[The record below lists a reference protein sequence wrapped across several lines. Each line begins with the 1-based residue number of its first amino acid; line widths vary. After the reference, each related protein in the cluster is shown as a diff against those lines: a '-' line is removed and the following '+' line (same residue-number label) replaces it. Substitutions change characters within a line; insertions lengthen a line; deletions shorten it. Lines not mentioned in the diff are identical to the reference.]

1 MGKNEKGE
9 FRVSTGLPSML
20 MIFVIL
26 CLTVFAVLS
35 YVTANAD
42 YRLTGKTLDSVSAY
56 YEADAKAQR
65 VVADIDQTLAA
76 LAARAGTGPGS
87 AAVYRDL
94 GARRGPWR
102 RSGFPGREVFGGGCR
117 HAGVCGSHGESR
129 QLEVGLYIKPDP
141 RRQPKVPNISLSDRD
156 HHRMGRRRPG
166 ALDRA
171 VTGTDGGMLCEYDSH
186 PEAGGGA
193 KGIGY
198 LYRVRRSLVPQVRRP
213 DRGRGR

>member
-94 GARRGPWR
+94 VLGADLGGEADFPVE
-102 RSGFPGREVFGGGCR
+102 RSLEEDAVTLGFAVPM
-117 HAGVCGSHGESR
+117 GESR

-141 RRQPKVPNISLSDRD
+141 AASPRYLISRYQTVTTTEWEEDGLELWT
-156 HHRMGRRRPG
+156 GR
-166 ALDRA
+166 
-171 VTGTDGGMLCEYDSH
+171 
-186 PEAGGGA
+186 
-193 KGIGY
+193 
-198 LYRVRRSLVPQVRRP
+198 
-213 DRGRGR
+213 